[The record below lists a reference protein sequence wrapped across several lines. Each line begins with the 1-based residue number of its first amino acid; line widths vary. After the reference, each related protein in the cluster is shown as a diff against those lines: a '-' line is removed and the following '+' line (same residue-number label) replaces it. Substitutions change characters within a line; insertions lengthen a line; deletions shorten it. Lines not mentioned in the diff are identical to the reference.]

1 MTIKIKNKIKIKY
14 KSKTIKGGKVIASGG
29 FGCVFSP
36 ALKCKGKTK
45 REKNKISKLMTKKHA
60 TSEYQEV
67 RDIKE
72 KLDTIPNYKEY
83 FVIYDINLCEPAA
96 LTKTDLENFKGKC
109 SALPKDDITKTNI
122 NEKLDEILSLNIPNG
137 GIAIDDF
144 IYKNGSLNI
153 IKKINKSLI
162 NLLKNGIVPMNKKNV
177 YHSDIKDS
185 NILADN
191 KYEELKTRLIDWGL
205 TTEYTP
211 FINAPF
217 PKTWRNRPFQFNVP
231 FSVIIFSDAFVQKYS
246 NYLNEGGKIDKT
258 HLKPFVI
265 DYISFWMKERGPGH
279 YKFINEIMYMLFSK
293 DLTNLSEESLKIV
306 IETEFTMSYISDYII
321 DVLIKF
327 TEFRKNGTLDLRKYL
342 DNIFIENIDIWGF
355 CTAYFPFLEIL
366 FNNYEKLNEI
376 EKNLFNII
384 KSLFIKIYITRVEKI
399 NINEIIEKLEMINK
413 LLSKN
418 INESS
423 DSNNL
428 GKGINKKTKLRISK
442 SKLSFKR
449 KTNKKRFKKPIFLSL
464 K

>member
-1 MTIKIKNKIKIKY
+1 MTIKYKNKNKY
-14 KSKTIKGGKVIASGG
+14 NTKTKSIKGGKVIASGG

-45 REKNKISKLMTKKHA
+45 REKNKISKLLTKKHA
-60 TSEYQEV
+60 TSEYQEII
-67 RDIKE
+67 DIKE
-72 KLDTIPNYKEY
+72 KLDSIPNYKDY
-83 FVIYDINLCEPAA
+83 FVIYDINLCEPAP
-96 LTKTDLENFKGKC
+96 LTKSDLEKFKSEC
-109 SALPKDDITKTNI
+109 SALPKNDIEKKNI

-144 IYKNGSLNI
+144 IYKNGSLSI
-153 IKKINKSLI
+153 VKKLNKSLI
-162 NLLKNGIVPMNKKNV
+162 NLLKNGIIPMNKKNV

-185 NILADN
+185 NILADDKSN
-191 KYEELKTRLIDWGL
+191 ELKTRLIDWGL

-217 PKTWRNRPFQFNVP
+217 PKSWRNRPFQFNVP
-231 FSVIIFSDAFVQKYS
+231 FSIIIFSDAFVQKYS
-246 NYLNEGGKIDKT
+246 NYLKDGGKKDKT

-265 DYISFWMKERGPGH
+265 DFISFWMKERGPGH

-293 DLTNLSEESLKIV
+293 NLTNMSEESLKII
-306 IETEFTMSYISDYII
+306 IETEFTMSYITDYII
-321 DVLIKF
+321 EVLINF
-327 TEFRKNGTLDLRKYL
+327 TEFRKDGTLNLRKYL

-355 CTAYFPFLEIL
+355 CSAYFPFLEIL
-366 FNNYEKLNEI
+366 FNNYDKLNEI
-376 EKNLFNII
+376 EMNLFNII
-384 KSLFIKIYITRVEKI
+384 KSIFVKVYTTRVEKI
-399 NINEIIEKLEMINK
+399 NINEIIEKLEMIDK
-413 LLSKN
+413 LLSQN

-428 GKGINKKTKLRISK
+428 GKGISKKTKLRIFK